1 MAKGRRTAQLAG
13 LAALGALGYMLSKDR
28 KGEGAPV
35 ETRTFSPVEPQKQAD
50 IGDDRDIGGGVH
62 PGGFRR
68 NMETG
73 EMYDPGTVATRAP
86 ASVAAPASVRAPA
99 VRTGTDSRAGGVGME
114 NYVPRRRPEAPAA
127 VSTNSRAGG
136 VGMENYV
143 PRRRPEAPAAAYNP
157 PPMSPEMRQQAEAQA
172 LERVSPEEYLIG
184 GPGLKGVAALAKGLA
199 NRTGARAAESAAPY
213 LKELPGPAG
222 RAALPAPTPRL
233 TGPSATQMRESA
245 RGARAT
251 ARQEEM
257 LRENA
262 SRYGLDPN
270 APGYEAAM
278 RALRENIGGRDFT
291 VKKKGGA
298 IKAKPAAK
306 KMASGGSTSSA
317 SKRGDG
323 IASRGKTK
331 CKMY

>member
-127 VSTNSRAGG
+127 
-136 VGMENYV
+136 
-143 PRRRPEAPAAAYNP
+143 AYNP

-199 NRTGARAAESAAPY
+199 NRTGARSAESAAPY